1 MGAERIRHSLSR
13 RRRGIGRVV
22 AFFASLAVAL
32 SVAGCGG
39 GGRDATSESEKAADA
54 EVLTG
59 ALERELTAVDAYT
72 RGLGALHGQALAL
85 ARELRGQDQEHVD
98 ALTKAMRGLG
108 AAVEAEPAELEG
120 AGHSAADA
128 LELAY
133 EQENAALA
141 YYLDAVRRLR
151 TTAPRALSTSIAASH
166 AQHLV
171 VLRQALGAPLT
182 AAAPEAL
189 EPGDVPPPGQP
200 TEAR

>member
-1 MGAERIRHSLSR
+1 MGAERIRYSLSR

-22 AFFASLAVAL
+22 AFLVPLAVAL

-39 GGRDATSESEKAADA
+39 GHDATVESEKAADA
-54 EVLTG
+54 EVLDG
-59 ALERELTAVDAYT
+59 ALERELIAVDAYT
-72 RGLGALHGQALAL
+72 RGLGALQGQALAL
-85 ARELRGQDQEHVD
+85 ARELRGQDQDHVD

-108 AAVEAEPAELEG
+108 AAAEAEPAELEG

-141 YYLDAVRRLR
+141 YYLDAVRRLQ
-151 TTAPRALSTSIAASH
+151 TTAPRALSTSIATSH

-171 VLRQALGAPLT
+171 VLRLALGASP
-182 AAAPEAL
+182 AASTPQAL

-200 TEAR
+200 AKAR